1 MNKDISINIDNKSL
15 DKDSIIKKNL
25 IIDNRKLYEDLY
37 VLEIRIDEKIK
48 KIALIKDLSK
58 KRFNIMKEAE

>member
-1 MNKDISINIDNKSL
+1 
-15 DKDSIIKKNL
+15 
-25 IIDNRKLYEDLY
+25 LYEDLH